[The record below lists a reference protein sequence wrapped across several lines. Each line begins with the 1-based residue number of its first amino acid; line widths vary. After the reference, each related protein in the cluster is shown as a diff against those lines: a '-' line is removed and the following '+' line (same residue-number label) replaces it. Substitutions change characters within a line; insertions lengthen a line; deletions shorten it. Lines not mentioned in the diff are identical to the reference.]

1 MGGIVVYYYT
11 DKVGVA
17 AGTVGTILLF
27 AKLIDA
33 VTDLIMGWVMDRT
46 KSRWGSARPW
56 LLWMTIPTL
65 LAIVGL
71 FLVPPDASEGV
82 KAGVVFGVN
91 VFSSA
96 FVYTAI
102 AIPFGSMLYYTTKS
116 TEERSKM
123 GIIRAAVGY
132 ATGMVIVIGYIP
144 ITNALGGDQ
153 KAWIIFASIVAVFA
167 ALCLFV
173 AFCANP
179 ERNRDANDDV
189 NEKTP
194 FRLGMK
200 HLFQNKYWV
209 IMLCVMTVVNV
220 VYGVSGSSS
229 IYYVKWVLGD
239 ENLMALVGAL
249 GLLPVIIGFAAVGP
263 IVKRIGPARMVKYSL
278 LIGAVASIVR
288 AIFPYDLW
296 ALIIFG
302 SLVTL
307 STIPLMAI
315 GGVLVT
321 STIAYGEW
329 KFGTRLVGMANAASG
344 FGAKMGNGLGVAAVG
359 WILTL
364 GGYNGIAAE
373 QSESSRQQY
382 GCRASH
388 SSRSTCS
395 CGSTISTSATA
406 TSWPTSMRGTRPPM
420 KRPRRRP
427 HLHSGAEGPV
437 DPSWFSSRD
446 VPMGTSPPGSRRTA
460 SARDRKPAPP
470 IGPICHACR

>member
-1 MGGIVVYYYT
+1 MRLPHFLGDGAGQLALNAIAGMGGIVVYYYT

-17 AGTVGTILLF
+17 AATVGTILLF

-33 VTDLIMGWVMDRT
+33 ITDLIMGWVMDRT
-46 KSRWGSARPW
+46 RSRWGTARPW
-56 LLWMTIPTL
+56 LLWMTIPTF

-71 FLVPPDASEGV
+71 FLVPPDASAGV
-82 KAGVVFGVN
+82 QAGVVFGVN

-96 FVYTAI
+96 LVYTAV

-153 KAWIIFASIVAVFA
+153 QAWIIFASIVAVCA

-179 ERNRDANDDV
+179 ERNRDAADDV
-189 NEKTP
+189 REKTP
-194 FRLGMK
+194 FGLGMK
-200 HLFQNKYWV
+200 HLFHNKYWV

-220 VYGVSGSSS
+220 IYGVSGSSS

-249 GLLPVIIGFAAVGP
+249 GLLPVIIGFIAVGP
-263 IVKRIGPARMVKYSL
+263 ISKRIGPARTVRYSL
-278 LIGAVASIVR
+278 LIGVIASIVR
-288 AIFPYDLW
+288 AAFPYDLW
-296 ALIIFG
+296 ALIVFG
-302 SLVTL
+302 TLVTL

-359 WILTL
+359 WMLTL
-364 GGYNGIAAE
+364 GAYNGIAAE
-373 QSESSRQQY
+373 QPQSAIMSIIAATIWLPGVALLALYLLMRFYDLDKRY
-382 GCRASH
+382 GAIMADLEARNANPDD
-388 SSRSTCS
+388 
-395 CGSTISTSATA
+395 AT
-406 TSWPTSMRGTRPPM
+406 TTRVPTT
-420 KRPRRRP
+420 
-427 HLHSGAEGPV
+427 
-437 DPSWFSSRD
+437 
-446 VPMGTSPPGSRRTA
+446 
-460 SARDRKPAPP
+460 
-470 IGPICHACR
+470 

>member
-1 MGGIVVYYYT
+1 MRLPHFLGDGAGQLALNAIAGMGGIVVYYYT
-11 DKVGVA
+11 DKVGIA

-46 KSRWGSARPW
+46 RSRWGSARPW
-56 LLWMTIPTL
+56 LLWMTNPTF
-65 LAIVGL
+65 LAIIGL

-153 KAWIIFASIVAVFA
+153 KAWIIFACIVAAFA
-167 ALCLFV
+167 TLCLFV

-179 ERNRDANDDV
+179 ERNRDAADEV
-189 NEKTP
+189 TEKTP
-194 FRLGMK
+194 FGLGMK
-200 HLFQNKYWV
+200 HLFQNRYWV

-249 GLLPVIIGFAAVGP
+249 SLLPVIIGFAAVGP

-296 ALIIFG
+296 ALVVFG

-364 GGYNGIAAE
+364 GGYNGLAAE
-373 QSESSRQQY
+373 QTESAITSIIAATVWLPGIALLVLYVLMRFYDLDKRY
-382 GCRASH
+382 G
-388 SSRSTCS
+388 
-395 CGSTISTSATA
+395 GIV
-406 TSWPTSMRGTRPPM
+406 
-420 KRPRRRP
+420 
-427 HLHSGAEGPV
+427 AEL
-437 DPSWFSSRD
+437 DARNA
-446 VPMGTSPPGSRRTA
+446 PPGEPATTQVSTA
-460 SARDRKPAPP
+460 
-470 IGPICHACR
+470 